1 MNIKYPKVPTRYP
14 YLLKTY
20 KEKNKIKTDFDL
32 INKFDDGI
40 KDNDQKIIKRFE
52 GEVLK
57 SSEVPIPSSFQSWK
71 TGESRPANIAQKTA
85 ILQALGC
92 QYIDTF
98 VSDYDSYSDNNLKN
112 DIYSQKYGAMLTEYF
127 EELKDTFSQVLTE
140 LRDSLESSK
149 NTTIGINQIANK
161 IRDKYSKSTSQLGK
175 AADFIKTLYLFNF
188 YLRVANF
195 PITFQK
201 DILQQTI
208 ELNTLSRIFVKKNW
222 WKDDHDKNRK
232 DFLSQKSDLEVV
244 NMLISKYDTYFENLM
259 YVIQLVSSPGNNSY
273 EYVAELS
280 YPSLYKCI
288 ANDVNAQYDYT
299 DDNKLLFNVTVDVLV
314 DAMKL
319 EISHIKKNCHYDPS
333 KRLFTAFDTLV
344 KVDES
349 FSDDFFTEGLEIDV
363 NSML

>member
-1 MNIKYPKVPTRYP
+1 MIVKYPKAPTRYP
-14 YLLKTY
+14 YLIKTC

-40 KDNDQKIIKRFE
+40 KNNDQKIIKRFE

-71 TGESRPANIAQKTA
+71 TGKSRPANITQRTA

-98 VSDYDSYSDNNLKN
+98 VSDYDSYSYKNLKN
-112 DIYSQKYGAMLTEYF
+112 DIYSQKDGTMLTEYF
-127 EELKDTFSQVLTE
+127 EEIKDTFLQILIE
-140 LRDSLESSK
+140 LRDSSDSSK

-175 AADFIKTLYLFNF
+175 AADFIKTLYLLNF
-188 YLRVANF
+188 YLKVVNF

-259 YVIQLVSSPGNNSY
+259 CVIRLASTPGNDSP
-273 EYVAELS
+273 EYVVELS
-280 YPSLYKCI
+280 YRSLYKCI
-288 ANDVNAQYDYT
+288 ANGVNTQYDYA

-314 DAMKL
+314 DAMKQ

-333 KRLFTAFDTLV
+333 KRLFTAFDRRV
-344 KVDES
+344 WVHES
-349 FSDDFFTEGLEIDV
+349 FPDDFFTEGLGMDI